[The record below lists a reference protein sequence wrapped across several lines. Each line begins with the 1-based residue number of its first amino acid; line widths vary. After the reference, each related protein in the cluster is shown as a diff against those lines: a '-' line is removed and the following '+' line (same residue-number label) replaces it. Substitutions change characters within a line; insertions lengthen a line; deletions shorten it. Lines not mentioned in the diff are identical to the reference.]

1 MRFFLLTTIF
11 LLTLGTA
18 WAQPGPTVFVTV
30 PPQKYFLEKIG
41 GDRISVK
48 IMVPPGANPHTYE
61 PRPRQ
66 MTELAG
72 AVAYFTVGDAFD
84 HTWLERILGASPDMA
99 VVHTAKGIDKIPMSG
114 HHDHGHGGHESH
126 EAEADQHDGHGHDG
140 HAGHDHHA
148 NGHDH
153 AEEAH
158 GHMAAE
164 ADTHDH
170 EDHAD
175 HGHGTL
181 DPHIWLDPA
190 LVKIQAA
197 NIRDGL
203 SAVDPEGAD
212 VYARNTAAF
221 LKELDELD
229 REIRDILAP
238 IPADR
243 RTFLVFHP
251 SWGYF
256 ARAYGL
262 TQAAIEVDGKEPS
275 PKDMVRIIDMGRET
289 GAGVIFVQPQFS
301 QKSAS
306 VIAAQIDARI
316 VRLDPLAEDWARNLL
331 AAARAFAEALN

>member
-1 MRFFLLTTIF
+1 MRFFLLTTIC
-11 LLTLGTA
+11 LLILGTA

-72 AVAYFTVGDAFD
+72 AAAYFTVGDAFD

-99 VVHTAKGIDKIPMSG
+99 VVHTAEGVEKIPMSG
-114 HHDHGHGGHESH
+114 HHGHGGHE
-126 EAEADQHDGHGHDG
+126 
-140 HAGHDHHA
+140 GHDHHA
-148 NGHDH
+148 AGHDH
-153 AEEAH
+153 AAETHDH
-158 GHMAAE
+158 GEYGGHDHSAE
-164 ADTHDH
+164 ADRHDNDDHAGHGHDH
-170 EDHAD
+170 GA
-175 HGHGTL
+175 L

-221 LKELDELD
+221 LQELDELD
-229 REIRDILAP
+229 REIRDLLAP
-238 IPADR
+238 
-243 RTFLVFHP
+243 TFLVFHP

-262 TQAAIEVDGKEPS
+262 TQAPIEVDGKEPS
-275 PKDMVRIIDMGRET
+275 PRDMARIIATGRET
-289 GAGVIFVQPQFS
+289 GARVVFVQPQFS

-306 VIAAQIDARI
+306 VIAAQIDARV
-316 VRLDPLAEDWARNLL
+316 VRLDPLAEDWSANLL
-331 AAARAFAEALN
+331 GAARAFAEALALP

>member
-1 MRFFLLTTIF
+1 MRFFLLTTIC
-11 LLTLGTA
+11 LMALGTA

-72 AVAYFTVGDAFD
+72 AAAYFTVGDAFD

-99 VVHTAKGIDKIPMSG
+99 VVHTAEGVEKIPMSG
-114 HHDHGHGGHESH
+114 EHGNEDAGHEAGHGHGGHDDH
-126 EAEADQHDGHGHDG
+126 HAAGHDPAAEAEHHDDGKHDGH
-140 HAGHDHHA
+140 
-148 NGHDH
+148 
-153 AEEAH
+153 
-158 GHMAAE
+158 
-164 ADTHDH
+164 
-170 EDHAD
+170 D
-175 HGHGTL
+175 HGAL

-203 SAVDPEGAD
+203 NTVDPEGAD
-212 VYARNTAAF
+212 VYARNTDAF
-221 LKELDELD
+221 LKEIDDLD
-229 REIRDILAP
+229 RKIRDILAP
-238 IPADR
+238 IPAER

-262 TQAAIEVDGKEPS
+262 TQSAIEVDGKEPS
-275 PKDMVRIIDMGRET
+275 PKDMVNIIEMGRKT
-289 GAGVIFVQPQFS
+289 GARVVFVQPQFS

-306 VIAAQIDARI
+306 VIAAQINARV